1 YEFEYAENPAQ
12 EHQIRVPILESVQ
25 TLLDDLPMRESQPG
39 GKEPIL
45 QRELR
50 SIRPSTGCSE
60 TDGET
65 RSNGDCVCG
74 LRNES
79 LQTERLAKAGGNSD
93 VFQRVQ
99 REVAR
104 GGMEEARTQRPSGM
118 VGGNRSAISGEYA
131 RGEQP
136 SLEGRGDVETPEGE
150 LQGCSVCE
158 VPAGVPE
165 HVAEGWVCDG
175 TSSSGGARNREALGE
190 NRGCASCESRAGGQS
205 VGDPVS
211 VRVESGS
218 QAVRGA
224 RYTVADLAGI
234 EPVHYEGVVWCLTVP
249 TGAFVVRRN
258 GKVFVTGN
266 SGFPKSMDIGKAIDK
281 GQGLSRSR
289 AYEFTEWMRS
299 TGITAREINEATGT
313 SQES

>member
-1 YEFEYAENPAQ
+1 
-12 EHQIRVPILESVQ
+12 
-25 TLLDDLPMRESQPG
+25 MRESQPG

-50 SIRPSTGCSE
+50 NVRPSTGCSE

-79 LQTERLAKAGGNSD
+79 LQTERLAKTGGNSD

-118 VGGNRSAISGEYA
+118 VGGNRSAVRGEYA

-136 SLEGRGDVETPEGE
+136 SLEGRGHVQAPEGE

-205 VGDPVS
+205 VGEPVS

-224 RYTVADLAGI
+224 RYTVADLADI
-234 EPVHYEGVVWCLTVP
+234 EPVRYEGIVWCLTVP

-266 SGFPKSMDIGKAIDK
+266 SGFPKSMDVSKAIDK
-281 GQGLSRSR
+281 AAG
-289 AYEFTEWMRS
+289 A
-299 TGITAREINEATGT
+299 
-313 SQES
+313 

>member
-1 YEFEYAENPAQ
+1 
-12 EHQIRVPILESVQ
+12 
-25 TLLDDLPMRESQPG
+25 
-39 GKEPIL
+39 
-45 QRELR
+45 
-50 SIRPSTGCSE
+50 
-60 TDGET
+60 
-65 RSNGDCVCG
+65 
-74 LRNES
+74 
-79 LQTERLAKAGGNSD
+79 
-93 VFQRVQ
+93 
-99 REVAR
+99 
-104 GGMEEARTQRPSGM
+104 
-118 VGGNRSAISGEYA
+118 
-131 RGEQP
+131 
-136 SLEGRGDVETPEGE
+136 
-150 LQGCSVCE
+150 GCSVCE

-205 VGDPVS
+205 VGEPVS

-266 SGFPKSMDIGKAIDK
+266 SGFPKSMDVSKAIDK
-281 GQGLSRSR
+281 AGGNPTAFREFAR
-289 AYEFTEWMRS
+289 AYS
-299 TGITAREINEATGT
+299 TAVTASEMVHSDIDRHLGIKSSSCYWAREDHRGGMPPRHHWEQVRELLNLPDEFVRLYDEAEREVIGKNPW
-313 SQES
+313 